1 MNAFME
7 AVLTVARE
15 EPSALA
21 RARLQRQLTPEE
33 AARRAGLTPDEV
45 GWLEEGRLYR
55 FRSSERATV
64 ALLLYTTSLGI
75 DRREA
80 RRLAGLPVAPATS
93 NPRGRLAVAGGVAAV
108 ALAIVLAVVVPP
120 RLGDDTAP
128 SQATAA
134 GLPPPWRISVD
145 VLNGG
150 GDITLHAPSRRPDR
164 LVRVPGQA
172 GQPCGPIRLPRDL
185 GLLPSGRREDR
196 ATLGEPARRHRASAA
211 GGQEPPSAGRHRRP
225 AESAELERR
234 PERTEPLLE
243 LK

>member
-33 AARRAGLTPDEV
+33 AARRAGLTHDEV
-45 GWLEEGRLYR
+45 EWLEEGRLYR

-80 RRLAGLPVAPATS
+80 RRLAGLPVTHATS
-93 NPRGRLAVAGGVAAV
+93 NPRGRLAVAAGVAAT
-108 ALAIVLAVVVPP
+108 ALAITLAVVVPP
-120 RLGDDTAP
+120 RLGSDSAP
-128 SQATAA
+128 GTTAA

-145 VLNGG
+145 VLNGS
-150 GDITLHAPSRRPDR
+150 GDITYTRRIADRIGSFAYQIKRVSRAGRFDYPETSVYFPPGGEKIGQRLAEQLGVTARPLPAGKNPRR
-164 LVRVPGQA
+164 LVVIV
-172 GQPCGPIRLPRDL
+172 GP
-185 GLLPSGRREDR
+185 RR
-196 ATLGEPARRHRASAA
+196 ALS
-211 GGQEPPSAGRHRRP
+211 
-225 AESAELERR
+225 
-234 PERTEPLLE
+234 
-243 LK
+243 

>member
-33 AARRAGLTPDEV
+33 AARRAGLTHDEV
-45 GWLEEGRLYR
+45 EWLEEGRLYR

-80 RRLAGLPVAPATS
+80 RRLAGLPVTPATS
-93 NPRGRLAVAGGVAAV
+93 NPRGRFAVAAGVAAT
-108 ALAIVLAVVVPP
+108 ALAITLAAFVPP
-120 RLGDDTAP
+120 RLGNDSAPGTA
-128 SQATAA
+128 AA

-145 VLNGG
+145 VLNGS
-150 GDITLHAPSRRPDR
+150 GDITYTRRIADRIGSFAYQIKRVSRAGRFDYPETSVYFAPGGEKIGQRLAEQLGVTARPLPAGKNPRR
-164 LVRVPGQA
+164 LVVIV
-172 GQPCGPIRLPRDL
+172 GP
-185 GLLPSGRREDR
+185 RR
-196 ATLGEPARRHRASAA
+196 ALS
-211 GGQEPPSAGRHRRP
+211 
-225 AESAELERR
+225 
-234 PERTEPLLE
+234 
-243 LK
+243 